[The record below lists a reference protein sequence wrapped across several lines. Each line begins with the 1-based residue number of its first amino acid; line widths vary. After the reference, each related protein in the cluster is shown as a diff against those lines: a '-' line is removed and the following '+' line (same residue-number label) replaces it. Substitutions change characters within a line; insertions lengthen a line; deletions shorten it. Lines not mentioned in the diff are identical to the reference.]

1 MVAAGLVYKLVVGD
15 HVAAADEEIA
25 VILPLQTLV
34 VAGVIIGAAG
44 TGLRLTTVVPL
55 IEHVPLDATNVYVPV
70 VVEVTEG
77 RTGLSKVE
85 VKPPGPVQVYMLP
98 PPPTPPFK
106 VIGLPGHTGPVL
118 VGATVTGHGDH
129 LSIVLVPGN
138 AV

>member
-1 MVAAGLVYKLVVGD
+1 MLAVPPVYGIVAAGLVYKLVVGD
-15 HVAAADEEIA
+15 HVAAAEEEIA

-70 VVEVTEG
+70 V
-77 RTGLSKVE
+77 VE